1 MRRSRAA
8 FALFVLA
15 LACAAATRAEA
26 RRIVSLAP
34 SITETLFAVGAGGDV
49 VGTTDLS
56 DFPPA
61 AQKIDRV
68 GSYMQPNVEAVVAH
82 RPDVVIAV
90 PSPGNRESV
99 EAIAALGIPVV
110 IVEEGPAVADVL
122 GSIRRIAEEAGKA
135 EEGRALASRIQ
146 DEIERIRARSATLAR
161 RRVLMVVGENPFVA
175 VGDGTLLDELLR
187 AAGAE
192 NVAAGLGRWPRLSV
206 EYVIR
211 ISPDIVIDSSMGD
224 ESTADLSFYRGL
236 SLRAAKEG
244 KLYAIRLDE
253 ILRPGPRLAE
263 GLVKLARTIHPEAFE
278 GTAEVRWDA
287 ASG

>member
-1 MRRSRAA
+1 VKRSPRSWT
-8 FALFVLA
+8 LIGLA
-15 LACAAATRAEA
+15 LVCALRARAEA

-34 SITETLFAVGAGGDV
+34 SVTETLFAVGAGDDV

-110 IVEEGPAVADVL
+110 IVEEGPAVGDVL

-135 EEGRALASRIQ
+135 EEGRALAGRIH
-146 DEIERIRARSATLAR
+146 DDIERVRARTGSLPR
-161 RRVLMVVGENPFVA
+161 KRVLMVVGQNPFVA
-175 VGDGTLLDELLR
+175 VGDGTLLDELMR
-187 AAGAE
+187 AAGAD
-192 NVAAGLGRWPRLSV
+192 NVAANLGRWPRLSV

-211 ISPDIVIDSSMGD
+211 SDPDIIIDSSMGD
-224 ESTADLSFYRGL
+224 EATAGASFYRDL
-236 SLRAAKEG
+236 ALRAVREG
-244 KLYAIRLDE
+244 RLYAIRLDE
-253 ILRPGPRLAE
+253 MLRPGPRLAD
-263 GLVKLARTIHPEAFE
+263 GLVKLAGIIHPDAFRKPDS
-278 GTAEVRWDA
+278 AR
-287 ASG
+287 

>member
-1 MRRSRAA
+1 VKGLRARWAALLGVA
-8 FALFVLA
+8 FAWA
-15 LACAAATRAEA
+15 LPVRAEA

-34 SITETLFAVGAGGDV
+34 SVTETLFAVGAGGDV

-61 AQKIDRV
+61 ARHIDRV

-99 EAIAALGIPVV
+99 EAIATLGIPVV

-122 GSIRRIAEEAGKA
+122 RSIRRIAEEAGKA
-135 EEGRALASRIQ
+135 EAGRALADRIHN
-146 DEIERIRARSATLAR
+146 DIERVRAQTASFPRK
-161 RRVLMVVGENPFVA
+161 RVLMVVGQNPFVA
-175 VGDGTLLDELLR
+175 VGDGTLLDELMR

-192 NVAAGLGRWPRLSV
+192 NVAGGLGRWPRLSV

-211 ISPDIVIDSSMGD
+211 SDPEILIDSSMGD
-224 ESTADLSFYRGL
+224 EASAGAAFYRDL
-236 SLRAAKEG
+236 ALRAVREG
-244 KLYAIRLDE
+244 RLYAIRLDE
-253 ILRPGPRLAE
+253 MLRPGPRLAE
-263 GLVKLARTIHPEAFE
+263 GLVKLAEIIHPEAF
-278 GTAEVRWDA
+278 AK
-287 ASG
+287 SGSAR